1 MAERK
6 KSGKPKVGEIRI
18 GRMGDV
24 QGDQVFGDKI
34 DQRRQSVVDT
44 GGGAYIGGNVSLG
57 GGTFIVRDK
66 VNISHRR
73 WLDEEKVVELVAGI
87 YQKVNTSVDDFMQ
100 EPVTQQVQQIE
111 TIVTA
116 DKPEAKKQAELELFA
131 MRLAKM
137 APDILEV
144 VLKTLANPVLGLGTV
159 AEKIRQKAQ
168 QGG

>member
-57 GGTFIVRDK
+57 GGTFIGRDQ
-66 VNISHRR
+66 VNISHRSG
-73 WLDEEKVVELVAGI
+73 LDEKEVEALFEAI
-87 YQKVNTSVDDFMQ
+87 YQKVNTSVVDFMQ

-116 DKPEAKKQAELELFA
+116 DKPEAKKQAELEPFA

-137 APDILEV
+137 APDIFEV
-144 VLKTLANPVLGLGTV
+144 MLKTLANPVLGLGTV

-168 QGG
+168 QGS